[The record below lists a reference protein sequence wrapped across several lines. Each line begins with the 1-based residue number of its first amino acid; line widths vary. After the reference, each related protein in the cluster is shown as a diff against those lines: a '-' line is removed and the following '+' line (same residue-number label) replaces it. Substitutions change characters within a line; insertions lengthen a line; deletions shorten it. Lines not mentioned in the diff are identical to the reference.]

1 MLEELE
7 GRLSWNQTPEGI
19 VVHIPARRGSLFT
32 LFGPLVGVWL
42 MFSAGRYWFML
53 GSSPTPED
61 SKSAL
66 IWILVGGFGV
76 SFCILLFWLAW
87 ALTSECMLTLDRTQM
102 KIQHRILGIE
112 MVTNNFATA
121 DAHNFRF
128 IAPTGHLTSKGIID
142 PRTSKIQFKIG
153 PKSHSFATGV
163 TEREASA
170 LMDRMHDVYSF
181 HDLQQPR

>member
-66 IWILVGGFGV
+66 IWILVGG
-76 SFCILLFWLAW
+76 
-87 ALTSECMLTLDRTQM
+87 SE
-102 KIQHRILGIE
+102 
-112 MVTNNFATA
+112 
-121 DAHNFRF
+121 
-128 IAPTGHLTSKGIID
+128 S
-142 PRTSKIQFKIG
+142 
-153 PKSHSFATGV
+153 
-163 TEREASA
+163 ASA
-170 LMDRMHDVYSF
+170 SCCSGWLGPLPASACLRWTEH
-181 HDLQQPR
+181 R

>member
-1 MLEELE
+1 
-7 GRLSWNQTPEGI
+7 
-19 VVHIPARRGSLFT
+19 
-32 LFGPLVGVWL
+32 
-42 MFSAGRYWFML
+42 
-53 GSSPTPED
+53 
-61 SKSAL
+61 
-66 IWILVGGFGV
+66 
-76 SFCILLFWLAW
+76 
-87 ALTSECMLTLDRTQM
+87 M

-181 HDLQQPR
+181 PDFQKPR